1 MILSLVIIYSI
12 IATYDFIIY
21 DVVVITVTG
30 IFLTYSL

>member
-21 DVVVITVTG
+21 DVVVITVT
-30 IFLTYSL
+30 YSL